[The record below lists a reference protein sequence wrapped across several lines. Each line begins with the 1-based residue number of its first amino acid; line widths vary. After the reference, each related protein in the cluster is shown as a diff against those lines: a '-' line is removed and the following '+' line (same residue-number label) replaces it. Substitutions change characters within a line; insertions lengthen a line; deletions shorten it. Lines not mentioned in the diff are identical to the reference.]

1 MIGKALL
8 KVVGLFLSLTVDWCM
23 SVPFTPY
30 SDGCSEEHGAGS
42 IVQPLREWDDSGGGG
57 LLIFLATKQ

>member
-1 MIGKALL
+1 
-8 KVVGLFLSLTVDWCM
+8 M

-42 IVQPLREWDDSGGGG
+42 IVQPLYYIKGVG
-57 LLIFLATKQ
+57 

>member
-8 KVVGLFLSLTVDWCM
+8 KVVGLFLSLTVDWYM

-42 IVQPLREWDDSGGGG
+42 IVQPLYYIKGVGW
-57 LLIFLATKQ
+57 